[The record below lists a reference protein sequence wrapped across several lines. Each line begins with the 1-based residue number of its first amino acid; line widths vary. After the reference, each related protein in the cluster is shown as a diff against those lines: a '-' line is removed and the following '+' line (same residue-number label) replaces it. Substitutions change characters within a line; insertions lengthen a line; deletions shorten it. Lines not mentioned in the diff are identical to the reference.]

1 MSEAGKCIPLNRP
14 NYSPVVNQQKSDLL
28 VDCLD
33 IGMEW
38 QNICEMAT
46 ISGYVH
52 LTRTQTLCIV
62 LVRDDWNV
70 QEWPSRRSQPIGT
83 QGKIS
88 RVLRARP
95 RSFVSSLSS
104 PKKIGKLALGMSQH
118 R

>member
-1 MSEAGKCIPLNRP
+1 MYTVKPTEL
-14 NYSPVVNQQKSDLL
+14 YSPVVNQQKSDLL

-62 LVRDDWNV
+62 LVREDWNV
-70 QEWPSRRSQPIGT
+70 QEWPSRRSQPLAHR
-83 QGKIS
+83 GKFPVS
-88 RVLRARP
+88 CELVLGHSYP
-95 RSFVSSLSS
+95 VFPH
-104 PKKIGKLALGMSQH
+104 PKK
-118 R
+118 